1 MRNELE
7 TQIATRSAAE
17 RSVALRVA
25 AVQLGIYPNDLDR
38 AVAEAEVQVREASRN
53 DARLVCLPEHWLLSW
68 VLTGRDTIIQR
79 FESLAKELD
88 VYLNLGANYERR
100 GGRTWL
106 TSHTLSPSGKIISRQ
121 DKVHLYRR
129 EAEHAVPGTRFQ
141 VAVLDGF
148 KVAVLVCHDA
158 VFPETARAV
167 TLMGAELLVIPSLI
181 AAKGSEPWLA
191 YLRARSLEN
200 RVPIVSP
207 NVYHPAKFM
216 GRSCIIDLRYD
227 RKEHLMHLVERQARP
242 LRTALVTELDIGSKR
257 PYRRE
262 RLRELL
268 RSNAL
273 RSLYSASKAVQW
285 H

>member
-1 MRNELE
+1 MK
-7 TQIATRSAAE
+7 
-17 RSVALRVA
+17 VA
-25 AVQLGIYPNDLDR
+25 AVQLGIYPDNPDR
-38 AVAEAEVQVREASRN
+38 AVAEAEVQVREASGN
-53 DARLVCLPEHWLLSW
+53 DARLICLPEHWLLSR
-68 VLTGRDTIIQR
+68 VLTNRDPIIRR
-79 FESLAKELD
+79 FASLVKELG
-88 VYLNLGANYERR
+88 VYLNLGANYEKR

-106 TSHTLSPSGKIISRQ
+106 TSHTFSPSGEIISRQ

-129 EAEHAVPGTRFQ
+129 ETEHAMPGSRFQ
-141 VAVLDGF
+141 LADVDGF

-167 TLMGAELLVIPSLI
+167 TLMGAELLVVPSLI

-207 NVYHPAKFM
+207 NVYHPTRFM
-216 GRSCIIDLRYD
+216 GRSCILDLRYD
-227 RKEHLMHLVERQARP
+227 KKEHVMHLVERQAHP
-242 LRTALVTELDIGSKR
+242 LKTALVTELDIRSKR

-273 RSLYSASKAVQW
+273 RSLYSASKATKW
-285 H
+285 S